1 MTKHLAV
8 GDCNVAVYDEGSG
21 PTILF
26 VHGFPLSHAM
36 WRGQLENLKSRFRVV
51 APDLRGFG
59 ESPLPTGDGA
69 EAKSTMRQ
77 MADDCAA
84 VLDALQIAAPV
95 VLCGLSMGGYVAW
108 QFAKHHSGKLRG
120 LILCDTKAA
129 GDTPEAA
136 ETRRKMA
143 EHVLKHGTSAVA
155 EAMPGKLFAQITH
168 HEKPEIVAEIRSTI
182 AATHPQGLAAA
193 QRGMAEREDIRTRLP
208 RIAVPTLVI
217 VGREDAISPVDEM
230 RAIAEAI
237 PGAKFHV
244 VEQAGHM
251 APLEQPGEVNRLIAD
266 FVGSL
271 A

>member
-1 MTKHLAV
+1 MTKQLTV
-8 GDCNVAVYDEGSG
+8 GDRKIAVYDEGSG
-21 PTILF
+21 QTILF

-36 WRGQLENLKSRFRVV
+36 WRGQLETLKAKFRVV

-59 ESPLPTGDGA
+59 SSPLPASVDA
-69 EAKSTMRQ
+69 EAKTTMRQ

-84 VLDALQIAAPV
+84 ALDALQIAEPV

-108 QFAKHHSGKLRG
+108 QFAKHHTGKLRG

-129 GDTPEAA
+129 GDTSEAA

-143 EHVLKHGTSAVA
+143 EHVLKHGTGAVA
-155 EAMPGKLFAQITH
+155 EAMPGKLFAQVTYK
-168 HEKPEIVAEIRSTI
+168 ENPEIVAEVRKTI
-182 AATHPQGLAAA
+182 EATSPQGLAAA
-193 QRGMAEREDIRTRLP
+193 QRGMAEREDVRAWLP
-208 RIAVPTLVI
+208 QIDLPTLVI

-230 RAIAEAI
+230 RAIADAI

-251 APLEQPGEVNRLIAD
+251 APLEQPGDVNSLIAD
-266 FVGSL
+266 FVTSL

>member
-1 MTKHLAV
+1 MIKQIVV
-8 GDCNVAVYDEGSG
+8 GDRPMSVYDEGSG

-36 WRGQLENLKSRFRVV
+36 WRGQLESLKSRFRVV

-59 ESPLPTGDGA
+59 GSLLPTDAAA

-84 VLDALQIAAPV
+84 LLDALRISEPV

-108 QFAKHHSGKLRG
+108 QFAKHYSGKLRG

-129 GDTPEAA
+129 SDAPEAA

-155 EAMPGKLFAQITH
+155 EAMPGKLFAQVTH
-168 HEKPEIVAEIRSTI
+168 QEKPEIVAGIRKTI
-182 AATHPQGLAAA
+182 EATDPQGLAAA
-193 QRGMAEREDIRTRLP
+193 QRGMAEREDARAWLP
-208 RIAVPTLVI
+208 QIAQPTLVI

-230 RAIAEAI
+230 RAIAEAV

-251 APLEQPGEVNRLIAD
+251 APLEQPGIVNSLIAD
-266 FVGSL
+266 FVVGL

>member
-69 EAKSTMRQ
+69 EA
-77 MADDCAA
+77 
-84 VLDALQIAAPV
+84 
-95 VLCGLSMGGYVAW
+95 
-108 QFAKHHSGKLRG
+108 
-120 LILCDTKAA
+120 
-129 GDTPEAA
+129 
-136 ETRRKMA
+136 
-143 EHVLKHGTSAVA
+143 
-155 EAMPGKLFAQITH
+155 MPGKLFAQITH
-168 HEKPEIVAEIRSTI
+168 NDKPEIVAEIRSTI

-193 QRGMAEREDIRTRLP
+193 QRGMAEREDVRTRLP
-208 RIAVPTLVI
+208 QIAVPTLVI

-230 RAIAEAI
+230 RAIADAI
-237 PGAKFHV
+237 PGANFHV

-266 FVGSL
+266 FVDSL
-271 A
+271 T